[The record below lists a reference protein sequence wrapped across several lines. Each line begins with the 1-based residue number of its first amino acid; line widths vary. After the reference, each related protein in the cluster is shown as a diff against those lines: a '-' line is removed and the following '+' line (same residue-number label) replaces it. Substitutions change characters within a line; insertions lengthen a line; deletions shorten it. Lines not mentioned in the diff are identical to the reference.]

1 MNNCV
6 MPYCDQCGAKLAA
19 GDAFCDQ
26 CGARL
31 DSKSFCEPVM
41 EKRKKQTS
49 IQAVYCEEC
58 GTKLVPGAFY
68 CEECGTPVPGTG
80 KTNEKTNQ
88 DSFLPE
94 GLDYSLFWSSEWESK
109 WEKAVGNSD
118 GSEVGIILT
127 NLSEL
132 ASRLEAPES
141 EVEGVINRY
150 IAAAEKRGVNYYPLY
165 LDKNSVWPEN
175 CISDD
180 VGCIVDVLRRVID
193 VARPK
198 YLFILGDETVVDVVN
213 WDNEGGTDEL
223 GVFSD
228 FAYSVLDTTSP
239 WEGQEFDLTEAL
251 RVGRLPVSK
260 ADFDGFRLYF
270 ENAEK
275 GIGSLKTLRSFGLS
289 AQVWEE
295 ESQYEYERFRSD
307 SNDVETSPDADIGS
321 VSDILMWSEDYN
333 ILYFNLHGS
342 EKKEKNHWSGEGR
355 FNGERLFVKAVS
367 PEIFGEYDVPF
378 FLGVEACYGARYI
391 GYTLEESI
399 LKTSMRNRCL
409 AFLGSSITAMGSSVP
424 DLRCCADIVIGD
436 FMKHVAR
443 GETAGDAHILAVEA
457 LIRQSKSNKKGYL
470 SADDI
475 LTIAEFSL
483 YGDPSAC
490 TGKNKNAGKIKGMF
504 KKTIGGVPKGIRVP
518 VPDVLHAAK
527 MYLAEVNSRIEAEV
541 DAYAMQFL
549 PFQLGDMQ
557 QEKSVGFSQ
566 KICQTQN
573 GELFNKT
580 YSFDTELGKSFVKV
594 YFDKNGK
601 IFEMIESK

>member
-1 MNNCV
+1 MAFCENCGKELS
-6 MPYCDQCGAKLAA
+6 PGSAFCEQCGTKL
-19 GDAFCDQ
+19 D
-26 CGARL
+26 ARL
-31 DSKSFCEPVM
+31 FRESASG
-41 EKRKKQTS
+41 KRKKQTR

-58 GTKLVPGAFY
+58 GAKLVPGAFY
-68 CEECGTPVPGTG
+68 CEECGTPVPVTEEIP
-80 KTNEKTNQ
+80 EKRNW
-88 DSFLPE
+88 DSLSPKDLNY
-94 GLDYSLFWSSEWESK
+94 GLFWSSEWVSK
-109 WEKAVGNSD
+109 WEKAVGNAD
-118 GSEVGIILT
+118 GNEVGIILT

-132 ASRLEAPES
+132 ASRLGVSES
-141 EVEGVINRY
+141 EVEGVIIRY
-150 IAAAEKRGVNYYPLY
+150 IASTEKRGVNYYPLY

-180 VGCIVDVLRRVID
+180 VVCIVDFLRQVID

-198 YLFILGDETVVDVVN
+198 YLFILGDETVVDVAN

-239 WEGQEFDLTEAL
+239 WEGQEFNLTEAL

-260 ADFDGFRLYF
+260 DDFEGFRLYF

-295 ESQYEYERFRSD
+295 ESQYEYEQFRSD
-307 SNDVETSPDADIGS
+307 SRDVETSPDADIWS

-333 ILYFNLHGS
+333 ILFFNLHGS
-342 EKKEKNHWSGEGR
+342 SSKEKNYWAGEGR
-355 FNGERLFVKAVS
+355 INGERLFVKAVS
-367 PEIFGEYDVPF
+367 PDVFGEYDVPF

-443 GETAGDAHILAVEA
+443 GETAGDAHILAVDA

-490 TGKNKNAGKIKGMF
+490 TGKNKNSGKIKGLF

-580 YSFDTELGKSFVKV
+580 YSFDTELGKSFVSI

-601 IFEMIESK
+601 IIETLESK